1 MPEEIYSKIES
12 KGAVQIFLS
21 ELKTIFNG
29 KYRFDL
35 PNREDKPMEFSNEYC
50 LSVLDYDAQDVI
62 EELVKIKSR
71 DNKYVVCTSFHF
83 PEREMNFPYINF

>member
-1 MPEEIYSKIES
+1 MQEEIYSKIES

-62 EELVKIKSR
+62 EELKNLTPKEYSR
-71 DNKYVVCTSFHF
+71 TLIAHEDKNKNVYYYEF
-83 PEREMNFPYINF
+83 R

>member
-35 PNREDKPMEFSNEYC
+35 PNREDKTMEFSNE
-50 LSVLDYDAQDVI
+50 
-62 EELVKIKSR
+62 
-71 DNKYVVCTSFHF
+71 
-83 PEREMNFPYINF
+83 

>member
-62 EELVKIKSR
+62 EELKSLTLKEYSR
-71 DNKYVVCTSFHF
+71 TLIAHEDKNKNVYSYEF
-83 PEREMNFPYINF
+83 R

>member
-1 MPEEIYSKIES
+1 MPEEIYSKVES

-21 ELKTIFNG
+21 ELRTIFKG

-50 LSVLDYDAQDVI
+50 LSVLDYDVQDVI
-62 EELVKIKSR
+62 EELKSLTLKEYSR
-71 DNKYVVCTSFHF
+71 TLIAHEAKNKNVYSYEF
-83 PEREMNFPYINF
+83 R